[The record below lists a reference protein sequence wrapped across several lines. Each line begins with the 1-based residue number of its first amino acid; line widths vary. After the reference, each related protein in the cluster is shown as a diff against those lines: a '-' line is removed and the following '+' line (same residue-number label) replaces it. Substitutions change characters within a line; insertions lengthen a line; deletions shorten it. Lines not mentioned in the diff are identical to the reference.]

1 LQNLTRLRL
10 VAVENKCTDG
20 KTRGENHVFFAGTLC
35 AQREGMNGAELR
47 ARVKR
52 FAIRI
57 VKCVRAVPRDDAARE
72 IGYQLLKAGTG
83 ESDNYHSACRGRS
96 KKEFIAKLGTV
107 VEEADE
113 AEHWLDVVKQ
123 AELASEAELS
133 WLVGEA
139 SELRAI
145 FKASLTTAR
154 SNCERDE
161 GRRARKS
168 SNPQIRKS
176 RNQQS

>member
-1 LQNLTRLRL
+1 
-10 VAVENKCTDG
+10 
-20 KTRGENHVFFAGTLC
+20 VFLAGILC
-35 AQREGMNGAELR
+35 AQREGMNPAELR

-57 VKCVRAVPRDDAARE
+57 VRFVRALPRDDAARE

-83 ESDNYHSACRGRS
+83 ESANYHAACRGRS

-113 AEHWLDVVKQ
+113 AEHWLDVMKH
-123 AELASEAELS
+123 AELASGAELN
-133 WLVGEA
+133 WLAGEA

-145 FKASLTTAR
+145 FKASLSTAR
-154 SNCERDE
+154 SNYERDE
-161 GRRARKS
+161 ARRARKS
-168 SNPQIRKS
+168 SNPQIPKS
-176 RNQQS
+176 RNHKS